1 MLLGELYIIYD
12 GASHLLDYYYYIM
25 HDMQMTAQI
34 VYCTE
39 YHFFCFR
46 FYHFPILWKDLIL
59 CKIEILDDL
68 ILGGD

>member
-39 YHFFCFR
+39 YNFFFV
-46 FYHFPILWKDLIL
+46 LIISPF
-59 CKIEILDDL
+59 CGKT
-68 ILGGD
+68 